1 MAQDE
6 RTATQES
13 GTSGEGSPTGF
24 GVNAWLVDE
33 MYEQYREDPDSLSP
47 SWQEFFE
54 DYKPEGGPSRGP
66 DTGKETSADDE
77 AATEARA
84 KAEAEPEADDEAE
97 EEASVDAAVGD
108 EESAEKQAEE
118 EAEREAEKEEAAEE
132 DEPEE
137 GLDAAAERIRGI
149 KATIAKNMESS
160 LEVPTAT
167 SVRTVPAKLLEVN
180 RTIANNYL
188 RRTYGGKVSFTHM
201 IAYAAVRALDVV
213 PNMRTSFEP
222 VDGNPGRVVREHV
235 NLGLAVDVERGD
247 ERILLVP
254 NIKKADTL
262 PFDEFLDEYEDLIRK
277 VRTNKLSPDD
287 FAGTTMT
294 ITNPGTIGTELSVPR
309 LMQDQSVILGVGAI
323 DHPAEYQ
330 AADPK
335 MIARLGLSKTIT
347 LTSTYDHRVIQGAE
361 SGQWLARIHELLVG
375 EDGFYDEIFRTLNIP
390 YEPARWRQDRSPID
404 SERAT
409 LEKQARVDQLAHMY
423 RVRGHLIADLDPL
436 SQKPPRLHPE
446 LDPTT
451 YDLSIWDLDRE
462 FITNVAEHRTM
473 TLGELLGLLR
483 DAYCRTIGIEYM
495 HIQEPDEKRWIQE
508 QVEGVDWAMTP
519 DDKHYILDRL
529 NAAEAFER
537 FLHTKYLG
545 HKRFSLEGAESFI
558 PLLDAVFEEACG
570 AHMEEIVMGMAHRG
584 RLNVLANI
592 LGKSY
597 QDIFGEFEG
606 DLDPQTV
613 QGSGDVKYHVGQKGV
628 FHARSGGETEVTLA
642 SNPSH
647 LEAVNP
653 VVQGMARAKQDLI
666 DEPDTY
672 RVLPVLVHGDAAFA
686 GQGVVAETLNLSQL
700 RGYRTGGTVH
710 IVINNQLGFTTPPEA
725 ARSSE
730 YPTDVARMVQA
741 PIFHVNGDDPEAVVR
756 VARLAF
762 AYRREFR
769 KDVVIDLVCY
779 RKLGHNEA
787 DDPSYTQ
794 PLMYDVIDEKR
805 TVRKLYTERLV
816 KRGDIS
822 IEEAEEAL
830 EDFQGRLENAFERTK
845 ESQEPDPPRAREPA
859 PPRGVL
865 PPVETGVKR
874 ETLDHIVET
883 VLGEGDGFRMHP
895 KLKRQFDRVRGA
907 YEEEGTI
914 QWPLGEQLA
923 FGSLLLEGHT
933 VRLAGQD
940 SRRGTFSQRHAVLV
954 DYDTGAE
961 YLPLTDLAEE
971 QGRFFIYDSLLSEF
985 AAVGFE
991 YGYSVSNQEALTIW
1005 EAQFGDFVNGAQ
1017 VIIDQFIVAAEDKW
1031 NQTSGLVM
1039 LLPHGYEGQGPE
1051 HSSARMERFLTL
1063 AADDNLQV
1071 ANPSNATQHF
1081 HLLRRQLHNEVNKPL
1096 IVFTPKSLLR
1106 ARSAAGHVDELT
1118 EGHFRETLDDPAELE
1133 RDEVRRVIL
1142 CSGKVAYEAMEER
1155 DEGDHAAAVVRVE
1168 QLYPWPEDQIAGIV
1182 ASYANA
1188 EEVMWLQE
1196 EPENMGAWRF
1206 VQPHLLEMFGDDL
1219 RILQSSRHPSAS
1231 PATGSH
1237 LVHDQEQ
1244 EQLLA
1249 RAFHEL

>member
-1 MAQDE
+1 MAQEQRTDPVADE
-6 RTATQES
+6 VAPDSS
-13 GTSGEGSPTGF
+13 GDGGF
-24 GVNAWLVDE
+24 GVNAWLVE
-33 MYEQYREDPDSLSP
+33 ELYEQYREDPDSLSR

-66 DTGKETSADDE
+66 DTGAETTAADD
-77 AATEARA
+77 AATRAKA
-84 KAEAEPEADDEAE
+84 KAEAAPDADGEAAE
-97 EEASVDAAVGD
+97 EATPEDAVGD
-108 EESAEKQAEE
+108 EEAAGEQPEPAGEE
-118 EAEREAEKEEAAEE
+118 RADEPDAAPAADAER
-132 DEPEE
+132 
-137 GLDAAAERIRGI
+137 LRGI
-149 KATIAKNMESS
+149 RAVIAENMEDS

-201 IAYAAVRALDVV
+201 IAYAAVRALDAA
-213 PNMRTSFEP
+213 PGMRQTYEE
-222 VDGNPGRVVREHV
+222 VDGEPAVRERERV
-235 NLGLAVDVERGD
+235 NLGLAVDVERKGQ
-247 ERILLVP
+247 RVLLVP
-254 NIKKADTL
+254 AIKDADRL
-262 PFDEFLDEYEDLIRK
+262 DFSEFLDAYEDLIRK

-287 FAGTTMT
+287 FSGTTMT
-294 ITNPGTIGTELSVPR
+294 ITNPGMIGTVMSVPR
-309 LMQDQSVILGVGAI
+309 LMQGQSVILGVGAI
-323 DHPAEYQ
+323 GHPAEYQ

-335 MIARLGLSKTIT
+335 MIARLGVSKTIT

-361 SGQWLARIHELLVG
+361 SGAWLARMHELLIG
-375 EDGFYDEIFRTLNIP
+375 EDGFYDEIFETLNIP
-390 YEPARWRQDRSPID
+390 YEPARWRQDVSPID
-404 SERAT
+404 SEQAM
-409 LEKQARVDQLAHMY
+409 LEKQVKVDQLAHMY

-436 SQKPPRLHPE
+436 SQKPPRLHAE
-446 LDPTT
+446 LDPTH
-451 YDLSIWDLDRE
+451 YGLSIWDLERE
-462 FITNVAEHRTM
+462 FVTNVAGRERM
-473 TLGELLGLLR
+473 PLGELLGLLR

-508 QVEGVDWAMTP
+508 QVEGVDWEMTP

-545 HKRFSLEGAESFI
+545 HKRFSLEGSESFI
-558 PLLDAVFEEACG
+558 ALLDAVLEAACG
-570 AHMEEIVMGMAHRG
+570 QHMEEVVMGMAHRG

-592 LGKSY
+592 IGKSY
-597 QDIFGEFEG
+597 RDIFGEFEG

-613 QGSGDVKYHVGQKGV
+613 QGSGDVKYHVGQTGT
-628 FHARSGGETEVTLA
+628 FRARGGGETPVTLA

-653 VVQGMARAKQDLI
+653 VVQGMARAKQDRL
-666 DEPDTY
+666 DEPETF
-672 RVLPVLVHGDAAFA
+672 RVLPILVHGDAAFA

-741 PIFHVNGDDPEAVVR
+741 PIFHVNGDDPEACVR

-762 AYRREFR
+762 AYREAFN

-805 TVRKLYTERLV
+805 SVRKLYTERLV
-816 KRGDIS
+816 KRGDITLD
-822 IEEAEEAL
+822 EAEEVL
-830 EDFQGRLENAFERTK
+830 EDFQSRLEHAFERTK
-845 ESQEPDPPRAREPA
+845 ETTEPEPPRVREPA

-865 PPVETGVKR
+865 PHVETGVKR
-874 ETLDHIVET
+874 ETLDRIVDTIFSEPP
-883 VLGEGDGFRMHP
+883 GIRRHP
-895 KLKRQFDRVRGA
+895 KLKRLFDRARER
-907 YEEEGTI
+907 YDEGRVD
-914 QWPLGEQLA
+914 WPLGEQLA
-923 FGSLLLEGHT
+923 FGSLLLEGST

-940 SRRGTFSQRHAVLV
+940 SRRGTFSQRHSVLV
-954 DYDTGAE
+954 CVDTGAE
-961 YLPLTDLAEE
+961 YLPLANLAED

-991 YGYSVSNQEALTIW
+991 YGYSVADSRALTIW

-1017 VIIDQFIVAAEDKW
+1017 VPIDQFIVAAEDKW
-1031 NQTSGLVM
+1031 NQTSGLTL

-1051 HSSARMERFLTL
+1051 HSSARIERFLTL
-1063 AADDNLQV
+1063 AADDNIQV
-1071 ANPSNATQHF
+1071 ANATNAAQYF
-1081 HLLRRQLHNEVNKPL
+1081 HLLRRQLHRDVVKPL

-1106 ARSAAGHVDELT
+1106 AKEAASTVEEFTD
-1118 EGHFRETLDDPAELE
+1118 GHFRETVDDPAEVD
-1133 RDEVRRVIL
+1133 RDEVERVIL
-1142 CSGKVAYEAMEER
+1142 CSGKVAYEAMEAR
-1155 DEGDHAAAVVRVE
+1155 DEGGHPAAVVRVE
-1168 QLYPWPEDQIAGIV
+1168 QLYPWPGEQLAEIVSAYPNAG
-1182 ASYANA
+1182 
-1188 EEVMWLQE
+1188 EVMWLQE
-1196 EPENMGAWRF
+1196 EPENMGARRF
-1206 VQPHLLEMFGDDL
+1206 AEPRLLETFGDDRRVL
-1219 RILQSSRHPSAS
+1219 FESRRQSAS

-1237 LVHDQEQ
+1237 IVHEQEQ
-1244 EQLLA
+1244 EQLLE
-1249 RAFHEL
+1249 RAFHGLDQRAPE